1 MTMRGSSP
9 PAGLFLFFWGVT
21 LWKKIIVIHAN
32 GTHWKKAYAV
42 MVTVSIGHISDVW
55 MTVVN
60 VGRTL
65 KMSKISVLYMAVD
78 YKDAHDFLIWLID
91 KTRSYIPIVRFD
103 RKRYVLETDKCVV
116 GTFILN
122 HPCRGRALRDSAD
135 FFLQSNKPFE
145 ARLRIIKDLYWS
157 SLQGIAELGIN
168 AKEIAKEQLI
178 KLLIY
183 GDME

>member
-1 MTMRGSSP
+1 VVQVHP
-9 PAGLFLFFWGVT
+9 PDFFIFLEVT
-21 LWKKIIVIHAN
+21 LWKKILVVHVN
-32 GTHWKKAYAV
+32 GTHWKKASAV
-42 MVTVSIGHISDVW
+42 MVKSNIMQTSDAW

-65 KMSKISVLYMAVD
+65 KMSKISVLYMAVN
-78 YKDAHDFLIWLID
+78 YEDAHEFLTWLID
-91 KTRSYIPIVRFD
+91 KTRSDISIVRFD

-122 HPCRGRALRDSAD
+122 HPCRGRALRNSAD

-145 ARLRIIKDLYWS
+145 ARLRKIKDLYCS

-168 AKEIAKEQLI
+168 AKEITEEQLI

-183 GDME
+183 GDVE

>member
-1 MTMRGSSP
+1 
-9 PAGLFLFFWGVT
+9 
-21 LWKKIIVIHAN
+21 
-32 GTHWKKAYAV
+32 
-42 MVTVSIGHISDVW
+42 
-55 MTVVN
+55 
-60 VGRTL
+60 
-65 KMSKISVLYMAVD
+65 MSKISVLYMAVD

-91 KTRSYIPIVRFD
+91 KTRSDIPIVRLD

-122 HPCRGRALRDSAD
+122 YPCRGRALRNSAD

-157 SLQGIAELGIN
+157 SRQGIAELGIN

>member
-1 MTMRGSSP
+1 M
-9 PAGLFLFFWGVT
+9 AKANIVQT
-21 LWKKIIVIHAN
+21 LDSLMIA
-32 GTHWKKAYAV
+32 
-42 MVTVSIGHISDVW
+42 
-55 MTVVN
+55 VN
-60 VGRTL
+60 VGRVL

-91 KTRSYIPIVRFD
+91 KTRSDIPIVRFD

-122 HPCRGRALRDSAD
+122 HPCRGRSLRNSAD

-157 SLQGIAELGIN
+157 SRQGIAELGIN

-183 GDME
+183 GDAE